1 MGIRGL
7 DKGERAALLINEC
20 QNGMVNPEVAAN
32 EGLVAE
38 ATRRG
43 IVSRIA
49 ELAGVCRDRGVR
61 VVHNTIVPRG
71 DYVGTRASCLL
82 LGALVKSAK
91 VVEGSSG
98 AAIHPALEP
107 QPGDIVIQRVHGLT
121 PFHGTELEPVLR
133 DLGVQTV
140 IVVGVSTN
148 VGVPGACLEAVNR
161 GFTAVVAEDA
171 TAAAWQEAHEFQVRH
186 TLPLLASVSSVE
198 EIVRVLR
205 STAT

>member
-20 QNGMVNPEVAAN
+20 QNGMVNPDVVAN

-38 ATRRG
+38 AARRD
-43 IVSRIA
+43 IVARIA
-49 ELAGVCRDRGVR
+49 ELASACRDHGVP
-61 VVHNTIVPRG
+61 VVHNTIVPRA

-82 LGALVKSAK
+82 LGALVKSGV
-91 VVEGSSG
+91 VVEGNPG
-98 AAIHPALEP
+98 ADIHPALGP
-107 QPGDIVIQRVHGLT
+107 QAGDIVIQRVHGLS

-148 VGVPGACLEAVNR
+148 VGVPGACLEAINR

-171 TAAAWQEAHEFQVRH
+171 TAGAWQDAHDFQVRH
-186 TLPLLASVSSVE
+186 TLPLLASVSTVD
-198 EIVRVLR
+198 EIVSLLR
-205 STAT
+205 AS